1 MKKAAISSNTHP
13 MPCLF
18 YLIIIWGLAAV
29 ARNQTCKEGI
39 YSAEGK
45 SQNRS
50 GLLLS
55 EGGMPRGP
63 SEPQTFSWKCARLL
77 LGSEARVAV
86 TGTLRYW
93 KSRRVLSCHS
103 PQRWA
108 RFCWNSH
115 TNAPPTSCS
124 HHIHTQAHCERQNGP
139 CTGAPQRDPLCS
151 SSLGGHLP
159 YFNSNYLKRVW
170 IPELLYL
177 VIIQTLWK
185 RSSENWQRGG
195 PLGKADV
202 RIGVDTWQ
210 T

>member
-1 MKKAAISSNTHP
+1 MKCVFFLRSKTRSCSKNPVLSASQRNEEMKCIKILIMKKAAISSNTHP

-18 YLIIIWGLAAV
+18 YLIIIWGLTAV

-86 TGTLRYW
+86 TGTLRY
-93 KSRRVLSCHS
+93 
-103 PQRWA
+103 
-108 RFCWNSH
+108 
-115 TNAPPTSCS
+115 
-124 HHIHTQAHCERQNGP
+124 
-139 CTGAPQRDPLCS
+139 
-151 SSLGGHLP
+151 
-159 YFNSNYLKRVW
+159 
-170 IPELLYL
+170 
-177 VIIQTLWK
+177 
-185 RSSENWQRGG
+185 
-195 PLGKADV
+195 
-202 RIGVDTWQ
+202 
-210 T
+210 